1 MRTTLN
7 DVEIAKYFTEK
18 GREFCL
24 DLKNKDSIYF
34 NKSKASYFSVAAAL
48 SLCWTKHAKYDEEFI
63 LYASDFIDGNTQ
75 VNNKIIELNSLRFG
89 IDNLS
94 NTLMNF
100 RKFYRRIKELMPD
113 FDTCSVND
121 INKLQSLLLTRL
133 SNYRNNN
140 EITAISTWL
149 FLGPFKII
157 LGNQER
163 LWNVNGINAIT
174 LPTGL
179 EVNKGIIKLKKFIA
193 QAVNELT
200 NTLLNF
206 LFLLKYANNN

>member
-1 MRTTLN
+1 
-7 DVEIAKYFTEK
+7 
-18 GREFCL
+18 
-24 DLKNKDSIYF
+24 
-34 NKSKASYFSVAAAL
+34 
-48 SLCWTKHAKYDEEFI
+48 
-63 LYASDFIDGNTQ
+63 
-75 VNNKIIELNSLRFG
+75 
-89 IDNLS
+89 
-94 NTLMNF
+94 
-100 RKFYRRIKELMPD
+100 MPD

-179 EVNKGIIKLKKFIA
+179 EVNKGIIKLKKLNYDFMEDFDLSWLDE
-193 QAVNELT
+193 VTSKNEDP
-200 NTLLNF
+200 LLNN
-206 LFLLKYANNN
+206 YATSKMVHAHLVKIANITDVPVLYINNALHLYGRGDI